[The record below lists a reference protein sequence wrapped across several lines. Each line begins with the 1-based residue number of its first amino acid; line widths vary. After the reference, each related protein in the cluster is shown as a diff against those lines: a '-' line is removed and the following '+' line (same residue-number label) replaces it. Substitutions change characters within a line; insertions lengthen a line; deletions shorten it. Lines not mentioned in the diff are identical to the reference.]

1 MKYIYIVLISLSIG
15 TVTAVAQKTTDSL
28 FVRKISAEQ
37 LTDST
42 SANRFD
48 YAFYTAQSYKNR
60 GKFDDAIKEYQKC
73 LSIDSTNAAAWF
85 ELSRMYQF
93 TNNPN
98 AYNTLLRAIKYAPK
112 NDYYKEIEAAY

>member
-48 YAFYTAQSYKNR
+48 YAFYTAQSCKNR
-60 GKFDDAIKEYQKC
+60 GKMPVDRQYQC
-73 LSIDSTNAAAWF
+73 CCVVRTIEDVSIH
-85 ELSRMYQF
+85 Q
-93 TNNPN
+93 
-98 AYNTLLRAIKYAPK
+98 
-112 NDYYKEIEAAY
+112 

>member
-42 SANRFD
+42 SANR
-48 YAFYTAQSYKNR
+48 YCP
-60 GKFDDAIKEYQKC
+60 ELQK
-73 LSIDSTNAAAWF
+73 
-85 ELSRMYQF
+85 
-93 TNNPN
+93 
-98 AYNTLLRAIKYAPK
+98 
-112 NDYYKEIEAAY
+112 